1 MQYPIITTVK
11 ISPEQEA
18 KIKALSE
25 RLDMTKGAV
34 VRFAVEKLFEEI
46 SAAKKNPS
54 V

>member
-1 MQYPIITTVK
+1 VQYPIITTVK

-18 KIKALSE
+18 MIKALSE

-34 VRFAVEKLFEEI
+34 IRFAVEKLYEL
-46 SAAKKNPS
+46 AVAKKNPS